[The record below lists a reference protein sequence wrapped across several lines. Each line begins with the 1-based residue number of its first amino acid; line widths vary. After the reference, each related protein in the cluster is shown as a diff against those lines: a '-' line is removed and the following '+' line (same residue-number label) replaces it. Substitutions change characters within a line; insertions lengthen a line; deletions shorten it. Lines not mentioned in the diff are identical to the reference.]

1 MAQTKKIFFLGLGNP
16 GSKYDL
22 QRHNVGKD
30 YILSL
35 GKDLKAPISPNKF
48 ILASA
53 FESHNGLFQWYASES
68 YVNESGKTAL
78 KILKKN
84 KIKPEQLIVIYDD
97 LDLETGNLKFKF
109 GGGHGGHNGIRDIIH
124 LIGSN
129 FYRLRI
135 GISHPGSKDDV
146 TKWVLS
152 KFKPT
157 EKNSIKKA
165 YKTINNMIPVLID
178 HGIDEFQKEINTN

>member
-1 MAQTKKIFFLGLGNP
+1 MLHDEL
-16 GSKYDL
+16 
-22 QRHNVGKD
+22 
-30 YILSL
+30 
-35 GKDLKAPISPNKF
+35 DLKIG
-48 ILASA
+48 
-53 FESHNGLFQWYASES
+53 E
-68 YVNESGKTAL
+68 L
-78 KILKKN
+78 KLK
-84 KIKPEQLIVIYDD
+84 ED
-97 LDLETGNLKFKF
+97 
-109 GGGHGGHNGIRDIIH
+109 GGHGGHNGMRDIIH

-165 YKTINNMIPVLID
+165 YKTINNMIPVPVSYTHMTLP
-178 HGIDEFQKEINTN
+178 TTLLV

>member
-1 MAQTKKIFFLGLGNP
+1 M
-16 GSKYDL
+16 
-22 QRHNVGKD
+22 
-30 YILSL
+30 
-35 GKDLKAPISPNKF
+35 
-48 ILASA
+48 
-53 FESHNGLFQWYASES
+53 
-68 YVNESGKTAL
+68 NESGKTAL

-97 LDLETGNLKFKF
+97 LDLETGKLKFKF

-157 EKNSIKKA
+157 EKHSIKKA

>member
-1 MAQTKKIFFLGLGNP
+1 M
-16 GSKYDL
+16 
-22 QRHNVGKD
+22 
-30 YILSL
+30 
-35 GKDLKAPISPNKF
+35 
-48 ILASA
+48 
-53 FESHNGLFQWYASES
+53 
-68 YVNESGKTAL
+68 
-78 KILKKN
+78 
-84 KIKPEQLIVIYDD
+84 
-97 LDLETGNLKFKF
+97 ETGKLKFKF

-135 GISHPGSKDDV
+135 GISHPGTKDDV

-157 EKNSIKKA
+157 EKSSIKKA
-165 YKTINNMIPVLID
+165 YKTINSVIPVLID

>member
-1 MAQTKKIFFLGLGNP
+1 LTQTKKIFFLGLGNP

-35 GKDLKAPISPNKF
+35 GKDLKAPISPNKS

-84 KIKPEQLIVIYDD
+84 KIKPEQLIVFTMT
-97 LDLETGNLKFKF
+97 LTWKQ
-109 GGGHGGHNGIRDIIH
+109 
-124 LIGSN
+124 
-129 FYRLRI
+129 
-135 GISHPGSKDDV
+135 IS
-146 TKWVLS
+146 
-152 KFKPT
+152 
-157 EKNSIKKA
+157 
-165 YKTINNMIPVLID
+165 
-178 HGIDEFQKEINTN
+178 

>member
-1 MAQTKKIFFLGLGNP
+1 MAQTQKIFFLGLGNP

-35 GKDLKAPISPNKF
+35 GKDLKAPISPNKSM
-48 ILASA
+48 LASA

-97 LDLETGNLKFKF
+97 LDLETGKLKFKF